1 MSVKISEE
9 SSAKLLEA
17 HQKMINNKF
26 KDVKINS
33 LSYLDKVN
41 CVILHQ
47 KLQNYLPQYKSID
60 GIQNVWVVKPT
71 YSSRGRGIYCTNQ
84 LKDIIKVGKKEQS
97 KVVQK
102 YIESPL
108 LLKKKKFDLRQ
119 WVLVTSWDPLDVYV
133 FDNAYLKLCS
143 TSFSLNDLSDVYC
156 HLSSFS
162 I

>member
-1 MSVKISEE
+1 MSIKISEE

-60 GIQNVWVVKPT
+60 GI
-71 YSSRGRGIYCTNQ
+71 
-84 LKDIIKVGKKEQS
+84 
-97 KVVQK
+97 
-102 YIESPL
+102 
-108 LLKKKKFDLRQ
+108 
-119 WVLVTSWDPLDVYV
+119 
-133 FDNAYLKLCS
+133 
-143 TSFSLNDLSDVYC
+143 
-156 HLSSFS
+156 
-162 I
+162 